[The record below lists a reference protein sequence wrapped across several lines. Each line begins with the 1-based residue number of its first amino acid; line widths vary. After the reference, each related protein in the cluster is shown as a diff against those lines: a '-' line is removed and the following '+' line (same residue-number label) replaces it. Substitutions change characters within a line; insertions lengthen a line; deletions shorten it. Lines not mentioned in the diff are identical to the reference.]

1 MFSYSML
8 SLCLR
13 EDPPS
18 PEFAVSTVEDWL
30 EALKMEQYR
39 ENFTTAGYV
48 TLDSVLY
55 ISIR

>member
-1 MFSYSML
+1 ML